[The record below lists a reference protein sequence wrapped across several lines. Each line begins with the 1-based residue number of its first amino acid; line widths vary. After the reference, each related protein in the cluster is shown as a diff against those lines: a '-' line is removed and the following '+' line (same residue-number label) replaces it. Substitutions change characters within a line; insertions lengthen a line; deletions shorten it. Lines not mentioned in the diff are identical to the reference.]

1 MDASI
6 KGEWFFSYGK
16 YLRFYII
23 IYVSNNTFVTPKV
36 CEYTFP
42 TVNYI
47 KSPHLFL
54 IKPEHPNMVNCK
66 YTVHLVRRKQ
76 PKISQYVLYSLCD
89 GVYHVIW
96 SILWKFSK
104 NWIKNKSV
112 KVLETNYRK

>member
-16 YLRFYII
+16 YLHFYII
-23 IYVSNNTFVTPKV
+23 IYVSNNTFVTLKV

-54 IKPEHPNMVNCK
+54 IKPEHPNMVYCK

-89 GVYHVIW
+89 GVSCYMKYIMK
-96 SILWKFSK
+96 IFKKL
-104 NWIKNKSV
+104 N
-112 KVLETNYRK
+112 